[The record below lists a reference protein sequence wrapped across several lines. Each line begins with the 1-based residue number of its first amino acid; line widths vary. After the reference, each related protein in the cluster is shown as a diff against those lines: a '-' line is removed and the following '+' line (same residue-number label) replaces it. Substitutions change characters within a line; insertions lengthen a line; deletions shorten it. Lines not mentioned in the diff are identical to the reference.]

1 MNEAQFQNTVI
12 DLAQTLGW
20 RVHVERPARK
30 KDGTWV
36 TPIQGDP
43 GFPDLL
49 MIRLRDGRCVVA
61 EIKSEKGRLSELQ
74 AEWLCAFGDAGVK
87 YYVWR
92 PQDLGPTVEESV
104 IMEVLR

>member
-12 DLAQTLGW
+12 DLAQKLGW
-20 RVHVERPARK
+20 KVAHFRSAQTAKGWRTPVQA
-30 KDGTWV
+30 DGA
-36 TPIQGDP
+36 

-92 PQDLGPTVEESV
+92 PEDLGPTVEESR